1 MTPKKAKTG
10 YQSTLR
16 PLLPLEYCT
25 VERAS
30 LLLECE
36 VEDLLHWAKL
46 GFIHLYIDFDH
57 SFPYY
62 CQRVKLRDGVNSG
75 DLIHAR
81 FGFRFDPMLSLEPIP
96 APKDDLGERKKPIKL
111 TWRTQPLQY
120 PTEPSPWGLTGLW
133 GITSNYASCYIKQYI
148 SGITGELHSF
158 GSMGE
163 ESAMGYS
170 EFTVFAEQKRLS
182 GAVSYDAFA
191 TVKLKD
197 GLIPPAPLII
207 NEDLAFLHQRIHSGE
222 RLEIKKILN
231 YSIYEE
237 EADSVNIEKPP
248 HHTAVALDNARAGV
262 LAAALHLVAKNPDIL
277 KTEGQLAEV
286 ALGHRNSLRDKSDKR
301 NIRPEWAL
309 NLVKEAINTGG
320 VFKNQPKK

>member
-1 MTPKKAKTG
+1 MTTKAKTG
-10 YQSTLR
+10 YQPTLR

-30 LLLECE
+30 RLLECE

-46 GFIHLYIDFDH
+46 GFINLYINFDR

-62 CQRVKLRDGVNSG
+62 CPQVQLRDGVNSG
-75 DLIHAR
+75 DLIHAS
-81 FGFRFDPMLSLEPIP
+81 FGFRFDPMQALEPIP
-96 APKDDLGERKKPIKL
+96 DPKDDLDESKKPRKL
-111 TWRTQPLQY
+111 IWRTQPPQY

-133 GITSNYASCYIKQYI
+133 GITSNHASRYIKQYI

-158 GSMGE
+158 GAMGE

-170 EFTVFAEQKRLS
+170 AITVFAEQKRLS

-207 NEDLAFLHQRIHSGE
+207 YEDLAFLHQRIHSGE
-222 RLEIKKILN
+222 RLKVKKIFN

-248 HHTAVALDNARAGV
+248 HHTAIALDNARAGI

-277 KTEGQLAEV
+277 KTEGQLAEG
-286 ALGHRNSLRDKSDKR
+286 AHAHRESMRGKKRGHNLNSKG
-301 NIRPEWAL
+301 AH
-309 NLVKEAINTGG
+309 NLVEEAIRTGG
-320 VFKNQPKK
+320 VFKN